1 MDPILLLAQLML
13 MGFSLLGVGV
23 AEPEHQ
29 GSHLLRL
36 GVALLVTL
44 VTCWI
49 SPRFL
54 TRQARLLYL
63 VALGFL
69 IAVLLVGE
77 GPAGVRRWF
86 DLRLFN
92 FQPSELMK
100 VAMVIYLAAFFHQ
113 RGTDYPILGPVL
125 AVGFAAGLVII
136 EPDFD
141 TGLLILVLAAF
152 MLIVI
157 GVPWR
162 RLLAIGASASLI
174 AMTMLGLYLDRF
186 GYVRERFE
194 GWVATLSGK
203 ADITG
208 AAYQVT
214 QAQKVIVRA
223 GPLGQGPGAALPHLP
238 EGHNDM
244 VFASVIWAGG
254 WFAGLMVLLAFGLI
268 FARGMQIAAR
278 TQGASSVMALGLTA
292 YLTLQAA
299 NNIGVVLGFLPVS
312 GSALPLVSY
321 GGSSMFVAGLALG
334 LLHALSR
341 EALRQGPGSKEAGA

>member
-1 MDPILLLAQLML
+1 ML

-23 AEPEHQ
+23 AEPALQ

-36 GVALLVTL
+36 GVALLVTFL
-44 VTCWI
+44 ACWL

-54 TRQARLLYL
+54 TRHARLLYL
-63 VALGFL
+63 AALGFL
-69 IAVLLVGE
+69 VAVLFIGE

-86 DLRLFN
+86 DLRFFN

-141 TGLLILVLAAF
+141 TGIFILVLAAF

-162 RLLAIGASASLI
+162 RLLAIGASASCI

-186 GYVRERFE
+186 SYVRERFD

-203 ADITG
+203 ADVTG
-208 AAYQVT
+208 TAYQVT
-214 QAQKVIVRA
+214 QAQKVIVGA
-223 GPLGQGPGAALPHLP
+223 GPLGQGPGAVLPHLP

-278 TQGASSVMALGLTA
+278 TQGAGSVMALGLTG

-299 NNIGVVLGFLPVS
+299 NNIGVVMGFLPVS

-334 LLHALSR
+334 LLHALAR
-341 EALRQGPGSKEAGA
+341 EALRNQPEPKDTASRGDRRGAKA

>member
-1 MDPILLLAQLML
+1 ML

-136 EPDFD
+136 EPDF
-141 TGLLILVLAAF
+141 
-152 MLIVI
+152 
-157 GVPWR
+157 
-162 RLLAIGASASLI
+162 
-174 AMTMLGLYLDRF
+174 
-186 GYVRERFE
+186 
-194 GWVATLSGK
+194 
-203 ADITG
+203 
-208 AAYQVT
+208 
-214 QAQKVIVRA
+214 
-223 GPLGQGPGAALPHLP
+223 
-238 EGHNDM
+238 
-244 VFASVIWAGG
+244 
-254 WFAGLMVLLAFGLI
+254 
-268 FARGMQIAAR
+268 
-278 TQGASSVMALGLTA
+278 
-292 YLTLQAA
+292 
-299 NNIGVVLGFLPVS
+299 
-312 GSALPLVSY
+312 
-321 GGSSMFVAGLALG
+321 
-334 LLHALSR
+334 
-341 EALRQGPGSKEAGA
+341 